1 MQQLP
6 EELQCASVL
15 QFANVVVFPTF
26 VGDYLNIPDVH
37 AMLDR
42 GIFNFLLL

>member
-15 QFANVVVFPTF
+15 QFANVVVFPAF
-26 VGDYLNIPDVH
+26 FGDYLNIPDVH